1 MVKGK
6 TKQSIK
12 SNIKSPRVC
21 IIIPTY
27 NEAENIEKLVRQIL
41 DLAIPN
47 LSIIIVD
54 DNSPDETGKIVE
66 KLKARGPKLR
76 AAVNVI
82 HRKEKLGLG
91 TAYVAGFKQA
101 LEDGVDYM
109 ITMDADFSH
118 DPNYIPSFIK
128 EAASYDLVLG
138 SRFVKGGKIINWS
151 PLRQILSRSAN
162 ILTRAILKL
171 PFYDC
176 TSGFK
181 CYSRNFIQILDL
193 DNVLSKGYAFQV
205 EMVYNIKINHFKS
218 TELPI
223 TFINRD
229 LGNSKFDVFELL
241 NFTKTVIFLFGRDLA
256 RREEDDKK

>member
-1 MVKGK
+1 MRKDREFNK
-6 TKQSIK
+6 NRKNK
-12 SNIKSPRVC
+12 PKVC
-21 IIIPTY
+21 IVIPTY

-118 DPNYIPSFIK
+118 KPHYIINLLEKLDDFDLVIGSRYIPGGDIKGWQIHRVFISK
-128 EAASYDLVLG
+128 LGNFTGRKILGLKTKDL
-138 SRFVKGGKIINWS
+138 
-151 PLRQILSRSAN
+151 
-162 ILTRAILKL
+162 
-171 PFYDC
+171 
-176 TSGFK
+176 TSGFR
-181 CYSRNFIQILDL
+181 CYSKELVKKIGLNEIG
-193 DNVLSKGYAFQV
+193 SKGYSYLM
-205 EMVYNIKINHFKS
+205 EMLFCCEKQGYRVKEIPIHFGKRDHGESKISGNELIYSIK
-218 TELPI
+218 T
-223 TFINRD
+223 
-229 LGNSKFDVFELL
+229 
-241 NFTKTVIFLFGRDLA
+241 LFRLRA
-256 RREEDDKK
+256 QKILHKKK